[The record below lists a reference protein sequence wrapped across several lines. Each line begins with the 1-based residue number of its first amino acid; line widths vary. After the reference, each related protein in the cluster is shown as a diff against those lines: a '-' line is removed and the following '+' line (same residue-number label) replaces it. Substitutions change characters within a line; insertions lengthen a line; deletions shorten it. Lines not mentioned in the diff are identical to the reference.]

1 MDSAL
6 RKHLAQGHPL
16 AYAAALAGIPYPQAH
31 QQLIEAT
38 DDSDLDAQRL
48 ALSEHA
54 HEALATIRDLLGA
67 EDERVRLG
75 AAKAILELQ
84 VKHKPKAQRAT
95 AEVGEDLWSCAA
107 KRGKSENRDREP
119 QCEPPS
125 LFDIFDGG
133 SEGQEIFEALD
144 AADDSPEAAH
154 IDQRLQSCDLPAVDV
169 AAHYFQLDASHPGK
183 RGEKQ
188 QQVGPIL

>member
-1 MDSAL
+1 MDTAL
-6 RKHLAQGHPL
+6 RKHLAAGHPL

-84 VKHKPKAQRAT
+84 VKHKPKAQRVA

-107 KRGKSENRDREP
+107 KRGKSENRDRNP
-119 QCEPPS
+119 QSEPPG
-125 LFDIFDGG
+125 LFDIFEG
-133 SEGQEIFEALD
+133 SLEGEEIFEALD
-144 AADDSPEAAH
+144 TTDHGPEATH
-154 IDQRLQSCDLPAVDV
+154 VDQTREPPKLTSCGV
-169 AAHYFQLDASHPGK
+169 ASAAFKLDSSHSAK

-188 QQVGPIL
+188 QQIGPVL